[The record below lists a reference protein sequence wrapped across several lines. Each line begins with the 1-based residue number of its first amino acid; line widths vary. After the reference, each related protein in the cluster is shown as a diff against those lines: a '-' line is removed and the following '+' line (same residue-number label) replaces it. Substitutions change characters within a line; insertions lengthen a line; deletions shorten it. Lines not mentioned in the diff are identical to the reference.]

1 MFNTKLKKD
10 ALLIHEKA
18 VTAYNASHETM
29 MGESEKLY
37 QERSMAIDL
46 VKKIEDFINSIANTP
61 KEFEK
66 KMGLIKEEVK
76 QFKETEQFAKEA
88 LENEIKAGVG
98 IAAAAGAGLGFASMA
113 PTVAM
118 QIATTF
124 GKASTGRAI
133 KALSGAA
140 AKKAALAWLGGGTL
154 AAGGGGIA
162 AGEALLALAGPI
174 GWGLAG
180 ADAAFTLF
188 SMTKRNKKIS
198 EEAVENAKEIM
209 YEKERMDETGKRIED
224 LCKKTKDLRKS
235 LKNQMEEVS
244 VLQGTDYFSL
254 GEEHQIFLGT
264 IVNNSLSLASLLN
277 AIIE

>member
-18 VTAYNASHETM
+18 ATAYNDSREMM

-37 QERSMAIDL
+37 QERGTVIGL

-61 KEFEK
+61 KEFDK

-76 QFKETEQFAKEA
+76 QFKETEEFAKEA
-88 LENEIKAGVG
+88 LEGEIKAGVG
-98 IAAAAGAGLGFASMA
+98 IAAATGAGLGFASIA

-124 GKASTGRAI
+124 GRASTGTAI

-140 AKKAALAWLGGGTL
+140 AQKAALAWLGGGAL

-180 ADAAFTLF
+180 ADAAFALV
-188 SMTKRNKKIS
+188 SMTKKNKKIS
-198 EEAVENAKEIM
+198 DEAVENAKAM
-209 YEKERMDETGKRIED
+209 MREKERMDETGKRIED
-224 LCKKTKDLRKS
+224 LCKKTENLRKTLTS
-235 LKNQMEEVS
+235 QMEEVS
-244 VLQGTDYFSL
+244 VLHGTEYSSL
-254 GEEHQIFLGT
+254 GEEQQILLGT
-264 IVNNSLSLASLLN
+264 LVNNSLSLASLLN
-277 AIIE
+277 TIIE